1 MAHIAAEYTK
11 VSIKHHPDFKTI
23 AQEARDSFPRPWEVQ
38 MKIGCPKEIKP
49 QEFRVGMTPNA
60 AHEAV
65 AHGHSVLIET
75 GAGVGAGFADADYI
89 AAGAKIAATAADV
102 FAQADMIVK
111 VKEPQ
116 PGERAM
122 LREGQVLFTYLHLAP
137 DLAQTQDLLK
147 SGVTAIAYETVTDD
161 RGGLPLLAPM
171 SEVAGRLAPQV
182 GAWTLQKVNG
192 GRGVLL
198 GGVPGVGPGRVL
210 VIGGGVVGTHAAKI
224 AAGMGA
230 DVTVL
235 DRSLPRLRYLDD
247 VFGGTFKNAYASAGN
262 TIDLARE
269 ADLIIGAV
277 LVPGAAAPKLISRAQ
292 LAELKPGAAL
302 VDVAIDQGGCF
313 ETSHATTHQDPIYNV
328 DGIMHYCVANMP
340 GAVART
346 STIALGN
353 ATMPFMLAL
362 ADKGWKKA
370 CADDKHLLAGLNTH
384 AGHLTYAAVGEALG
398 LPVMAAADALKV

>member
-1 MAHIAAEYTK
+1 MH
-11 VSIKHHPDFKTI
+11 
-23 AQEARDSFPRPWEVQ
+23 
-38 MKIGCPKEIKP
+38 IGCPKEIKP

-65 AHGHSVLIET
+65 VNGHTVTVET
-75 GAGVGAGFADADYI
+75 NAGAGAGFTDEDYI
-89 AAGAKIAATAADV
+89 AAGAKIAATAKEV
-102 FAQADMIVK
+102 FAAADMIVK

-116 PGERAM
+116 AVERKM

-137 DLAQTQDLLK
+137 DPEQTKDLIA
-147 SGVTAIAYETVTDD
+147 SGATCIAYETVTDD

-182 GAWTLQKVNG
+182 GAWTLQKANG

-198 GGVPGVGPGRVL
+198 GGVPGVGPAKVL

-235 DRSLPRLRYLDD
+235 DRSVPRLRYLDD

-262 TIDLARE
+262 IAE
-269 ADLIIGAV
+269 HVANADMVIGAV
-277 LVPGAAAPKLISRAQ
+277 LIPGAAAPKLVTRAM
-292 LAELKPGAAL
+292 LKTMKPGAAL

-313 ETSHATTHQDPIYNV
+313 ETSHATTHEDPVYDV
-328 DGIMHYCVANMP
+328 EGIMHYCVANMP

-353 ATMPFMLAL
+353 ATMPFMIAL
-362 ADKGWKKA
+362 ANKGWKKA
-370 CADDKHLLAGLNTH
+370 CKDDKHLLNGLNVH
-384 AGHLTYAAVGEALG
+384 AGQVTYAAVSEALG
-398 LPVMAAADALKV
+398 LPYVDAASLV